1 MAGTPGLADAL
12 RRVDLIVT
20 NTAGLGAFAG
30 LLPAGAFVI
39 ETRGAQ
45 GVVMHDP
52 RGEPVRIPAVAV
64 AAVDATGAGDCFA
77 GALCHYLQ
85 TGLELAA
92 AVRLAV
98 AAAALSTRAL
108 GAQSALPTDA
118 EVRAYASGGVT

>member
-1 MAGTPGLADAL
+1 M
-12 RRVDLIVT
+12 
-20 NTAGLGAFAG
+20 
-30 LLPAGAFVI
+30 
-39 ETRGAQ
+39 
-45 GVVMHDP
+45 
-52 RGEPVRIPAVAV
+52 AV

-108 GAQSALPTDA
+108 GAQERPAHRRRSRP
-118 EVRAYASGGVT
+118 RFYASGGVT